1 MKKNPT
7 VLDYVYLIH
16 QIKFTRYE
24 YYGFYFIDRRRRE
37 GPPPGGRRRRDITP
51 PGVKDS
57 NSIDLER

>member
-16 QIKFTRYE
+16 HIKFII
-24 YYGFYFIDRRRRE
+24 YYGFYFMNRRRRE
-37 GPPPGGRRRRDITP
+37 TPPYGGRRLRDIP
-51 PGVKDS
+51 PLPGVKDS